1 MDLISVQNP
10 KILILHNNYVV
21 LSRQFSCLI
30 AFVFSDAKSKQ
41 ATVAA

>member
-10 KILILHNNYVV
+10 KILIFQNNYRR

-30 AFVFSDAKSKQ
+30 AFVFSYAKSKQ
-41 ATVAA
+41 ATIAA